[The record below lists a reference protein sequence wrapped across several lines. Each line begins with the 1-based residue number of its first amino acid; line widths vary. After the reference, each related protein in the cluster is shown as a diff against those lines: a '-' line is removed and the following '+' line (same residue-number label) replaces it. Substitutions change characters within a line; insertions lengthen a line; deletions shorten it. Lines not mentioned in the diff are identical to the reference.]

1 MNTSLVVIVSAI
13 FICLLVTLLNYWY
26 LNRVLNRISWII
38 HTFLTRRT
46 IDDTDVEDTREAK
59 LISQLK
65 QLIMIA
71 DHEIKSSKEEK
82 EAVTRLISDLSH
94 QFKTPLANISM
105 YAELLRESSL
115 SKEEKAEFIER
126 TREQAQKMQ
135 WLMNSLFH
143 ASRLETGSMDFEVTP
158 TSIKETIATSIT
170 SVFSQAQEKNINICI
185 EEFDNCLLLH
195 NRKWTAEAITNIL
208 DNAIKYSPMSS
219 TIQIQV
225 ERMEFFTRINIKDQG
240 IGILPS
246 EYNLIFKR
254 YYRSKMVEQNEGT
267 GLGLYIAQ
275 LILSKQGGYITVDS
289 KLGDGSCFSVYLQNV
304 A

>member
-94 QFKTPLANISM
+94 QFKTPLANI
-105 YAELLRESSL
+105 
-115 SKEEKAEFIER
+115 
-126 TREQAQKMQ
+126 
-135 WLMNSLFH
+135 
-143 ASRLETGSMDFEVTP
+143 
-158 TSIKETIATSIT
+158 TILKCGPYDRGCN
-170 SVFSQAQEKNINICI
+170 F
-185 EEFDNCLLLH
+185 
-195 NRKWTAEAITNIL
+195 
-208 DNAIKYSPMSS
+208 
-219 TIQIQV
+219 
-225 ERMEFFTRINIKDQG
+225 
-240 IGILPS
+240 
-246 EYNLIFKR
+246 
-254 YYRSKMVEQNEGT
+254 
-267 GLGLYIAQ
+267 
-275 LILSKQGGYITVDS
+275 
-289 KLGDGSCFSVYLQNV
+289 
-304 A
+304 